1 MKEYYYFQVGT
12 GYNDLVFIL
21 KELWREFDT
30 EDRLIWK
37 RRLSRDTH
45 KIRVDS
51 AESKV
56 LKAMFR

>member
-21 KELWREFDT
+21 QELWRQFDI
-30 EDRLIWK
+30 EDNLIWK

-51 AESKV
+51 VDSTV